1 MNILNHQEENGFSSI
16 TNEVKA
22 MNMSGKL
29 FKIFF
34 LLLFIFNYSA
44 YSQTYSVLVSEL
56 NGKYGVKNN
65 KGEMILPEKYAS
77 IVLLSDNSFLVYEDN
92 PGWPMIIN
100 QKGDILVSKTNHI
113 GKVLDTFNNHF
124 ICQYYKDGKMAD
136 LVLFKAPDM
145 VLYNFPIKYIHAEF
159 VKDSCYTYVSA
170 QTLTPGEK
178 LAIDMNGLILTG
190 PDDINFN
197 YIKELFKPC
206 NGYAVV
212 LKNKGYEGILSGVY
226 DLNNKKMIIP
236 CNFSD
241 VAFDKETGLIKA
253 YDKVKTLTYNLY
265 DTGGQLVKTW
275 EQIKK

>member
-1 MNILNHQEENGFSSI
+1 MN
-16 TNEVKA
+16 T
-22 MNMSGKL
+22 SGKL

-34 LLLFIFNYSA
+34 LLLFVFNYSA
-44 YSQTYSVLVSEL
+44 YSQTYSVSVSEL
-56 NGKYGVKNN
+56 NGKYGVKNS
-65 KGEMILPEKYAS
+65 KGEIIISEKYAS
-77 IVLLSDNSFLVYEDN
+77 IVLLSDNSFLVYEEN

-100 QKGDILVSKTNHI
+100 QKGDILVSKTNQI

-136 LVLFKAPDM
+136 LVLFKAPDR
-145 VLYNFPIKYIHAEF
+145 VLYNFPVKYIHAEF

-178 LAIDMNGLILTG
+178 LAVDMNGVALTG
-190 PDDINFN
+190 SENINFD

-206 NGYAVV
+206 NGYALV
-212 LKNKGYEGILSGVY
+212 LKNKGYDGILSGVY

-241 VAFDKETGLIKA
+241 VEFDKETGLIKA
-253 YDKVKTLTYNLY
+253 FDKVKTSTYNLY
-265 DTGGQLVKTW
+265 DTKGQLVKTW